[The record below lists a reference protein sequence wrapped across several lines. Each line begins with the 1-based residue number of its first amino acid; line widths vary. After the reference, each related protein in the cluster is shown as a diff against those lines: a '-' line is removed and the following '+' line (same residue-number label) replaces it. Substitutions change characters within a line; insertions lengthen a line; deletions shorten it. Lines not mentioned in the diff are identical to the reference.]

1 MLTQE
6 SQSTFEGASMPPEIQ
21 KAKAQ
26 ASQPLLPKWANAQD
40 GWCRAIATDVLKNG
54 VQASDLDIDRY
65 LKQFLSEKKLSQDP
79 FEDVPKIEEKQP
91 DASPL
96 NSVRLDAVIIGDGVN
111 ALKPG
116 SQIDFASGVTVIFG
130 ENGSGK
136 SGFVRVLKR
145 AAGVRTAEDIL
156 HNVHADKR
164 PTPSA
169 TFTITVGDKRDTI
182 TWNNEFG
189 LAPFNRVG
197 IFDVR
202 AARLHVEDDLT
213 YVYTPGELILFP
225 MVQNAIERVRTT
237 LERAISARTPG
248 VNTLLAAFDRAC
260 SIYAAIEPLGAATDL
275 DEIRAYAVLP
285 EDADATIESLILEID
300 ALRSSNIQNELK
312 RARDRAVVVNALA
325 ADVDTTAAFDVA
337 TYGAHVSA
345 RNDAAQRH
353 TEAGAKAFEGLAI
366 PGVLV

>member
-1 MLTQE
+1 
-6 SQSTFEGASMPPEIQ
+6 MPTEIQ
-21 KAKAQ
+21 KEKTQ

-40 GWCRAIATDVLKNG
+40 GWCRAIAADVLKNG

-65 LKQFLSEKKLSQDP
+65 LKQFLSEKKLSQEP

-91 DASPL
+91 DAGPL
-96 NSVRLDAVIIGDGVN
+96 DSVRLDAVMIGDGVN

-116 SQIDFASGVTVIFG
+116 AQIDFASGVTVVFG

-169 TFTITVGDKRDTI
+169 TFTVTVGDKGETVS
-182 TWNNEFG
+182 WNNEFG

-202 AARLHVEDDLT
+202 GARLHVEDDLT

-225 MVQNAIERVRTT
+225 LVQNAIERVSHGSGGSDRGKNS
-237 LERAISARTPG
+237 RSQYPSG
-248 VNTLLAAFDRAC
+248 V
-260 SIYAAIEPLGAATDL
+260 
-275 DEIRAYAVLP
+275 V
-285 EDADATIESLILEID
+285 
-300 ALRSSNIQNELK
+300 
-312 RARDRAVVVNALA
+312 
-325 ADVDTTAAFDVA
+325 
-337 TYGAHVSA
+337 
-345 RNDAAQRH
+345 
-353 TEAGAKAFEGLAI
+353 
-366 PGVLV
+366 